1 MNFILA
7 ITLALQ
13 KARDIACQMDFPYD
27 KRVMVK
33 LQLCKYMWK
42 KCNVTRGWDPE
53 KNPSPDRIWTHDLPN
68 TRHIRTQ
75 LNDLTLYEFW

>member
-33 LQLCKYMWK
+33 LQLGKYM
-42 KCNVTRGWDPE
+42 
-53 KNPSPDRIWTHDLPN
+53 
-68 TRHIRTQ
+68 
-75 LNDLTLYEFW
+75 